1 LSSVDNI
8 EPKELLMKKLLLIFT
23 LLFSTVMFSSP
34 SFAEGDDLQK
44 AINQFFPN
52 QIKVYGV
59 KIIGTENTPFKDIEK
74 AAKILNQWLDNNGD
88 GNPDDKL
95 VIDKLIKNNAIL
107 VMGKS
112 ENDLERSF
120 DNLIDVLEDTNI
132 DIDNFER
139 ALIGLISDEPNI
151 AYLEE
156 ILHLVTQ
163 VGYANA
169 YPEVFGEFKGSKISE
184 AMDVARGGYFKTTP
198 RIYPES
204 SWYHYYDKSCDY
216 ACMITE
222 YFYWSLTSLL
232 GAQINRYDEISEE
245 WELNTPSKMTKD
257 ELIMK
262 ILQDERYQIPKRLP
276 SF

>member
-1 LSSVDNI
+1 
-8 EPKELLMKKLLLIFT
+8 MKKLLLIFT

-169 YPEVFGEFKGSKISE
+169 YPEVFGEFKGSRISE
-184 AMDVARGGYFKTTP
+184 AMDVARGGYFKKTP
-198 RIYPES
+198 KIYPKS

>member
-1 LSSVDNI
+1 MRKLTITFLTIVFCLTSSI
-8 EPKELLMKKLLLIFT
+8 AWSE
-23 LLFSTVMFSSP
+23 TVKP
-34 SFAEGDDLQK
+34 TDLQK
-44 AINQFFPN
+44 AINEFFPN

-59 KIIGTENTPFKDIEK
+59 KIIGTENTPFKNIEK
-74 AAKILNQWLDNNGD
+74 AARILNQWLDNNGD

-112 ENDLERSF
+112 ENDLESSF
-120 DNLIDVLEDTNI
+120 ENLIDVLEETNI

-139 ALIGLISDEPNI
+139 ALVGLISDEPNI

-156 ILHLVTQ
+156 ILHLVSQ

-169 YPEVFGEFKGSKISE
+169 YPEVFGEFKGSRISE
-184 AMDVARGGYFKTTP
+184 AMDVARGGYFKTIP
-198 RIYPES
+198 KIYPES

-232 GAQINRYDEISEE
+232 SAQINRYDEISEE

-257 ELIMK
+257 KLIMK
-262 ILQDERYQIPKRLP
+262 LLQDERYQIPKRLP

>member
-1 LSSVDNI
+1 MSSVDNI

-169 YPEVFGEFKGSKISE
+169 YPEVFGEFKGSRISE